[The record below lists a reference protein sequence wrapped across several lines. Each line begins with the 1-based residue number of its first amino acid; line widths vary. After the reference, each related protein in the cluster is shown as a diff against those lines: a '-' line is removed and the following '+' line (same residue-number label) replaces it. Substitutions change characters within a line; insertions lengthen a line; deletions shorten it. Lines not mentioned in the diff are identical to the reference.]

1 MFVNTPIAAVD
12 SNSMMVDFFSVINAY
27 QTGDKQLTIKL
38 AEEIKNVEYRRN
50 DLIQILSQTYLESA
64 DTAKYIATMQEG
76 LALYPNESYY
86 SVNLINTLIQMGRT
100 EEAIFLL
107 ASAIEKAPNNAQL
120 YDVMGKLYETTDED
134 KSLEWYGKALAID
147 PEFTESNF
155 NMGRVY
161 YNKAVTLK
169 SSDKYD
175 AATDKKITE
184 LFQKALPYLEKVYE
198 KNPDQCYY
206 VLAQVYYNLKM
217 GDKYDV
223 IKAAYGL

>member
-1 MFVNTPIAAVD
+1 MFADTPIAAAD

-50 DLIQILSQTYLESA
+50 DLIQILSQTYLENA
-64 DTAKYIATMQEG
+64 DTAKYIETMREG
-76 LALYPNESYY
+76 LSLYPNESYY

-100 EEAIFLL
+100 EEAISLL

-120 YDVMGKLYETTDED
+120 YDVMGKLYETSDEE

-184 LFQKALPYLEKVYE
+184 LFKKALPYLEKVYA

-217 GDKYDV
+217 GDKYDA

>member
-1 MFVNTPIAAVD
+1 
-12 SNSMMVDFFSVINAY
+12 
-27 QTGDKQLTIKL
+27 
-38 AEEIKNVEYRRN
+38 
-50 DLIQILSQTYLESA
+50 
-64 DTAKYIATMQEG
+64 
-76 LALYPNESYY
+76 
-86 SVNLINTLIQMGRT
+86 
-100 EEAIFLL
+100 
-107 ASAIEKAPNNAQL
+107 
-120 YDVMGKLYETTDED
+120 MGKLYETTDED

>member
-1 MFVNTPIAAVD
+1 
-12 SNSMMVDFFSVINAY
+12 
-27 QTGDKQLTIKL
+27 
-38 AEEIKNVEYRRN
+38 
-50 DLIQILSQTYLESA
+50 
-64 DTAKYIATMQEG
+64 
-76 LALYPNESYY
+76 
-86 SVNLINTLIQMGRT
+86 MGRT
-100 EEAIFLL
+100 EEAISLL

-184 LFQKALPYLEKVYE
+184 LFQKALPYLERYTKRIRISATTYLLKCTTISKWE
-198 KNPDQCYY
+198 ISTMLSRLPMG
-206 VLAQVYYNLKM
+206 YN
-217 GDKYDV
+217 
-223 IKAAYGL
+223 